1 MGQILENIDDVAH
14 LMLGYQKYLEFIGWG
29 FTDIDEQGQTVD
41 FEQLLY
47 KFLEWVIRKSRTV
60 NSLHYLQC

>member
-1 MGQILENIDDVAH
+1 MMYSLNVEILQINTSASRNR
-14 LMLGYQKYLEFIGWG
+14 GKYLEFIGWG

-47 KFLEWVIRKSRTV
+47 
-60 NSLHYLQC
+60 NG

>member
-1 MGQILENIDDVAH
+1 
-14 LMLGYQKYLEFIGWG
+14 MLGYQKYLEFIGWG

-47 KFLEWVIRKSRTV
+47 KFLEWSSENHDPE